1 MKKQSFLSG
10 SLILIASA
18 ALSKVIGAIFRIP
31 LANMLGGEGMGY
43 FSSAYGIFLT
53 VYAVSVTGLPVAASK
68 LTAERL
74 SNGDEKGAAKVRSS
88 ALMLCGVGGAV
99 FTLLMLLLAYPF
111 CVYIGKSP
119 LSVLAAVVITPS
131 VLFSCITA
139 VLRGCAEGR
148 KNMYPTAVSQVIEA
162 VVKLISGLALCRAVI
177 NQPAYFFEEA
187 AKLMRKMPLGAFT
200 DISPDET
207 VMPLAAAGAILGV
220 TLSSAAGMVFM
231 LACGR
236 KVKPSIRALPD
247 KVVAGEL
254 AAVIIPVALGSLVT
268 NLTSL
273 IDLATIIGCLKKAVF
288 AEPMMFNDLEV
299 TAEALP
305 NYIFGCF
312 SGMAVTVFNLVPS
325 FTNMF
330 GKSAVPYAAESFAEN
345 NRPLMRKSVMQVVF
359 TSGFAAV
366 PAGLGI
372 SALAP
377 QILSLLFP
385 SRPTEVRVAAMS
397 LRVLG
402 VGVIFLSVSSVLF
415 SIMQSAGKGDI
426 PVKITAV
433 GTVVKLVLNLI
444 LIPIP
449 SLNIVGAAIATD
461 ICYFVVFL
469 LSLRYAVRLAHIQ
482 TGEIVILIL
491 KLVFCGMICAAAA
504 VLFQNLM
511 EKYTSS
517 PLTLFISVPIGA
529 FFYIISTHFTGILSK
544 TTLKMLIC

>member
-1 MKKQSFLSG
+1 
-10 SLILIASA
+10 
-18 ALSKVIGAIFRIP
+18 
-31 LANMLGGEGMGY
+31 MGY

-74 SNGDEKGAAKVRSS
+74 SNGDEKGAAKVKGS
-88 ALMLCGVGGAV
+88 ALMLCGISGAV

-119 LSVLAAVVITPS
+119 LSVLAAAAITPS

-148 KNMYPTAVSQVIEA
+148 KNMYPTAISQVIEA
-162 VVKLISGLALCRAVI
+162 AVKLVSGLALCRSVL
-177 NQPAYFFEEA
+177 NQPQQFFEEA
-187 AKLMRKMPLGAFT
+187 AKLMRKMPLGAF
-200 DISPDET
+200 DNILADDL

-220 TLSSAAGMVFM
+220 TLSSAAGLLFM
-231 LACGR
+231 LVGGGKA
-236 KVKPSIRALPD
+236 KASERALPD
-247 KVVAGEL
+247 RAIAGEL

-273 IDLATIIGCLKKAVF
+273 IDLATIIGCLKKALL
-288 AEPMMFNDLEV
+288 AEPMLFEGLNISS
-299 TAEALP
+299 EALP

-330 GKSAVPYAAESFAEN
+330 GKGAVPYAAESFAEN
-345 NRPLMRKSVMQVVF
+345 NIPLMRKSVMQVVF
-359 TSGFAAV
+359 TTGFVAV

-385 SRPTEVRVAAMS
+385 SRPNEVRIAAVS
-397 LRVLG
+397 LRILG
-402 VGVIFLSVSSVLF
+402 IGVIFLSVSSVLF

-433 GTVVKLVLNLI
+433 GAVVKLVLNHM

-449 SLNIVGAAIATD
+449 FINVLGAAVATD
-461 ICYFVVFL
+461 VCYFVVFL
-469 LSLRYAVRLAHIQ
+469 LSIFYTARLAHIQ
-482 TGEIVILIL
+482 KRDIIILLL

-504 VLFQNLM
+504 ILAQNLM
-511 EKYTSS
+511 EKYTAS

>member
-74 SNGDEKGAAKVRSS
+74 SQGDENGAARVKSS
-88 ALMLCGVGGAV
+88 ALALCGIAGAV

-119 LSVLAAVVITPS
+119 LSVLAAAAITPS
-131 VLFSCITA
+131 VIFSCITA
-139 VLRGCAEGR
+139 VLRGCSEGR
-148 KNMYPTAVSQVIEA
+148 KNMYPTAVSQVVEA
-162 VVKLISGLALCRAVI
+162 AVKLVSGLVLCKEVL
-177 NQPAYFFEEA
+177 NKPPQFFEKA
-187 AKLMRKMPLGAFT
+187 AVLMKKLPLSAFD
-200 DISPDET
+200 DISADEL

-220 TLSSAAGMVFM
+220 TLSSAAGLLYMTISGLRFKGGSRFM
-231 LACGR
+231 
-236 KVKPSIRALPD
+236 PD
-247 KVVAGEL
+247 SVVAGEL

-273 IDLATIIGCLKKAVF
+273 IDLATIIGCLKKAILT
-288 AEPMMFNDLEV
+288 EPVRFEGLGV
-299 TAEALP
+299 SAEAVP

-330 GKSAVPYAAESFAEN
+330 GKGAVPYAAESFAEN

-359 TSGFAAV
+359 TAGFVAV

-385 SRPTEVRVAAMS
+385 SRPAEVSVAAMP

-402 VGVIFLSVSSVLF
+402 IGIIFLSISSVLF
-415 SIMQSAGKGDI
+415 SIMQSAGRGDI

-433 GTVVKLVLNLI
+433 GAAVKLVLNLV

-449 SLNIVGAAIATD
+449 CVNAIGAAVATD
-461 ICYFVVFL
+461 VCYFAIFL
-469 LSLRYAVRLAHIQ
+469 LSVRSVARLACVQ
-482 TGEIVILIL
+482 KREIATLL
-491 KLVFCGMICAAAA
+491 FKLAFCGIICVAAA
-504 VLFQNLM
+504 VLTQNIIG
-511 EKYTSS
+511 KYSNS